1 MFPLETET
9 PLTQDQVVAMTRLM
23 LHVAHVDG
31 ASTTEEVALI
41 RAFYEGCAESGK
53 DWENF
58 ATLAANTATPT
69 ISPCDFA
76 DAGQREMAAATCLM
90 VAWADGA
97 YSSQEATAV
106 QNVANKLGI
115 DSERFAQVTALVKDH
130 MLAQFARLPDTAS
143 VVAVAK
149 ELV

>member
-58 ATLAANTATPT
+58 ATLAANTASLNTPP
-69 ISPCDFA
+69 SRP
-76 DAGQREMAAATCLM
+76 
-90 VAWADGA
+90 
-97 YSSQEATAV
+97 
-106 QNVANKLGI
+106 AN
-115 DSERFAQVTALVKDH
+115 S
-130 MLAQFARLPDTAS
+130 TAS
-143 VVAVAK
+143 SASASK
-149 ELV
+149 SALE